1 MVLLA
6 DAKTSLESW
15 IESNIIQKIPG
26 EGERAVVAVLA
37 RRILN
42 KIDKLS
48 DVNNPL
54 LTMTNLIV
62 DGKLDEEVIIEIRQA
77 LGTKGKIQF
86 KLPMIGS
93 FAIDGDALDDLYSSL
108 TTFR

>member
-6 DAKTSLESW
+6 DAKIGLESW

-77 LGTKGKIQF
+77 LGTKGKFQF

>member
-6 DAKTSLESW
+6 DAKTGLESW
-15 IESNIIQKIPG
+15 IEKSIIQKIPG
-26 EGERAVVAVLA
+26 EGERTVVAVLA

-42 KIDKLS
+42 NIDKLS
-48 DVNNPL
+48 DVNSPL

-62 DGKLDEEVIIEIRQA
+62 DGKVDEEVIIELRQA
-77 LGTKGKIQF
+77 LGTKGKFEI
-86 KLPMIGS
+86 KLPMIGK

>member
-6 DAKTSLESW
+6 DAKTGLESW
-15 IESNIIQKIPG
+15 IEKSIIQKIPG
-26 EGERAVVAVLA
+26 EGKRAVVAVLA

-42 KIDKLS
+42 NIDKLS

-62 DGKLDEEVIIEIRQA
+62 DGKLDEEAIIELRQA
-77 LGTKGKIQF
+77 LGTKGKF
-86 KLPMIGS
+86 ELNLPMIGS